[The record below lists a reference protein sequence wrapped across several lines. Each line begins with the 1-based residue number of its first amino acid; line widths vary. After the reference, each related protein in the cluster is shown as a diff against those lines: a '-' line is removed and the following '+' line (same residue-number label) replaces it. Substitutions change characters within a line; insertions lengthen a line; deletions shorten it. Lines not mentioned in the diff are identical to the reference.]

1 MSLSLNLESIIL
13 LLIFI
18 APGFLF
24 TRTYTAYRP
33 RYYRSPAAFEQFVL
47 AIVGSTIIHAG
58 LLTVMALGVLIYW
71 LLTGQQLYITT
82 LINPLDPLN
91 SYSILTLAN
100 FTFAGIVYLVSSLIF
115 ARRFATFLGHGT
127 AASRPRWWTLTLGQD
142 PPEPFLLWHTILQI
156 EPLNLDLIPPHV
168 RIQMRN
174 GEYFEGDLYRFRLV
188 GDEENTVELALRN
201 VLHRSSPPS
210 SGQADLSSQG
220 SYPLPDQ
227 TVLLKSTDIL
237 WLARD
242 DAPQQAGGFQT

>member
-1 MSLSLNLESIIL
+1 
-13 LLIFI
+13 
-18 APGFLF
+18 
-24 TRTYTAYRP
+24 
-33 RYYRSPAAFEQFVL
+33 
-47 AIVGSTIIHAG
+47 
-58 LLTVMALGVLIYW
+58 
-71 LLTGQQLYITT
+71 
-82 LINPLDPLN
+82 
-91 SYSILTLAN
+91 
-100 FTFAGIVYLVSSLIF
+100 
-115 ARRFATFLGHGT
+115 
-127 AASRPRWWTLTLGQD
+127 
-142 PPEPFLLWHTILQI
+142 
-156 EPLNLDLIPPHV
+156 
-168 RIQMRN
+168 MRN